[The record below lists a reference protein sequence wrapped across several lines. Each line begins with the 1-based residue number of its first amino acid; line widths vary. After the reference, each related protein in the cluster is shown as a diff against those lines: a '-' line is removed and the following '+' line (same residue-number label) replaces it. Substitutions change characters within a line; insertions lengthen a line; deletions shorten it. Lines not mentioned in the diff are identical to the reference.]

1 MKIKQKKGNGVQHT
15 LDVSVP
21 SQWEVVPLE
30 NVLDR
35 IVGGGTPPKAH
46 TSYWEGSIPWLS
58 VKDMRTRRPEDAIDH
73 ISDSAVL
80 ASATNV
86 IPADTVIIATRIGL
100 GKVIRVSYDAAINQD
115 LKALINKPEI
125 DKGYLEYWIVSIAD
139 YLESIGS
146 GTTVKGIRL
155 EQLRSLPF
163 PLAPLNEQ
171 KRIAEEIEKQFS
183 RLDAAVG
190 NLKRVKANLKRY
202 KASILKA
209 AVEGKLT
216 EEWRKANPDV
226 ESVDKLLERILVE
239 RRKKWE
245 EAELAKMRAKG
256 KISKGNK
263 WKKKYKEPIEPGLN
277 EYPYLPEGW
286 CWATIEQLASDQPRS
301 IQSGPFGSNLLH
313 SEFQTEG
320 KLVVGI
326 DNVQDGYFSMGSQNR
341 ISGAKFKELEKY
353 AARPGDVLITV
364 MATIGRTCVIPDNIE
379 PAIITKH
386 IYRISPNTEIVMPN
400 FLHLAIW
407 GGAFV
412 REQIFGQVIGQTR
425 PGLNGTIIKRLAIP
439 VPTLKEQAQILKV
452 IQESLSIFDKL
463 IPEVDKAEM
472 RSERLRQS
480 ILKKAFSGKLVS
492 ADPADEPASILLETI
507 QKGHKDLP
515 QRRKPSKTTR
525 RRKMMKVNIESIR
538 KVIEQFPKD
547 IFTFDELRSK
557 VSTDYDT
564 LKEILF
570 TLLEGENPPL
580 KQIFDEATLQIQF
593 IRVKK

>member
-1 MKIKQKKGNGVQHT
+1 MKVKLPKSWESAPLGDVCKTLKGKKPKNSGKITKDRTIPYINIKAFETG
-15 LDVSVP
+15 
-21 SQWEVVPLE
+21 
-30 NVLDR
+30 
-35 IVGGGTPPKAH
+35 
-46 TSYWEGSIPWLS
+46 
-58 VKDMRTRRPEDAIDH
+58 
-73 ISDSAVL
+73 
-80 ASATNV
+80 
-86 IPADTVIIATRIGL
+86 IPAEYTEPGDYPECSKKDVLIVWDGARSGLTGRGVAGYIGSTL
-100 GKVIRVSYDAAINQD
+100 SKIWSDIVDS
-115 LKALINKPEI
+115 
-125 DKGYLEYWIVSIAD
+125 GYLYYFLQSQYDYINTNTKGVGIPHVDPNILYSID
-139 YLESIGS
+139 
-146 GTTVKGIRL
+146 
-155 EQLRSLPF
+155 F
-163 PLAPLNEQ
+163 PVAPENEQ
-171 KRIAEEIEKQFS
+171 NLIVAEIEKQFS
-183 RLDAAVG
+183 RLDEAVD

-202 KASILKA
+202 KASVLKS

-216 EEWRKANPDV
+216 EDWRKANPDV
-226 ESVDKLLERILVE
+226 EPAGKLLERILAE

-245 EAELAKMRAKG
+245 EAELAKMKAKG

-386 IYRISPNTEIVMPN
+386 IYRITPNTEIVMSN

-452 IQESLSIFDKL
+452 IQESLSILDKL

-492 ADPADEPASILLETI
+492 SDPSDEPASILLETI

-525 RRKMMKVNIESIR
+525 RRKMMKVNIGSIR

-547 IFTFDELRSK
+547 IFTFDELRAK

-580 KQIFDEATLQIQF
+580 KQIFDEATLQIKF